1 MPQFLL
7 TQVLINDLPEVD
19 RGTRIKCG
27 ASTVKTFWQKLV
39 ERYRRNQADLDQI
52 ELELAREEASKP
64 LLQPFPKRP
73 YKTSTI
79 ILFSV
84 FGFFVAFAAWVC
96 FKELVIPF
104 FR

>member
-1 MPQFLL
+1 MSGFPTYQEL
-7 TQVLINDLPEVD
+7 TEGLELS
-19 RGTRIKCG
+19 CG

-39 ERYRRNQADLDQI
+39 ERYRRNQEDLDQI

-73 YKTSTI
+73 YKASTI
-79 ILFSV
+79 VLVCV

>member
-1 MPQFLL
+1 MTEGLEL
-7 TQVLINDLPEVD
+7 
-19 RGTRIKCG
+19 RCG

-64 LLQPFPKRP
+64 LLQPFPERP
-73 YKTSTI
+73 YKASTI
-79 ILFSV
+79 ILFCA
-84 FGFFVAFAAWVC
+84 FGFFVAFAVWVC